1 MRVVAR
7 PPLVAVAVLAAGCAS
22 GGTSPR
28 TADGPSIVQ
37 PGAPGAA
44 GRVVS
49 AADLAAASGPTHT
62 DADVHFLHMMV
73 PHHAQALEMAALV
86 PARAAGEAVRQM
98 ALRMEISQRDEIAW
112 IERWLRTRGEPMP
125 GEHHSPGMPMPALMP
140 GMLTPA
146 EMDLLR
152 AARGEDFDRLFL
164 ESMIRHH
171 EGAITMVEELF
182 ATPGAGQESEVY
194 QFASEVEVDQ
204 RIEIDRMNGLLQTGG
219 GR

>member
-1 MRVVAR
+1 
-7 PPLVAVAVLAAGCAS
+7 
-22 GGTSPR
+22 
-28 TADGPSIVQ
+28 
-37 PGAPGAA
+37 
-44 GRVVS
+44 
-49 AADLAAASGPTHT
+49 
-62 DADVHFLHMMV
+62 
-73 PHHAQALEMAALV
+73 
-86 PARAAGEAVRQM
+86 
-98 ALRMEISQRDEIAW
+98 
-112 IERWLRTRGEPMP
+112 
-125 GEHHSPGMPMPALMP
+125 MPALMP